1 MGIEDI
7 IAVVVG
13 IQIFLYMFLLKVPVK
28 KVHGM
33 IAKHVCTDDMVK
45 AYRIYRYLNFSL
57 IIWTT
62 VFSVIL
68 YYIICVVLNIHH
80 KLCCSFK
87 AAVIALCIYAVYEQI
102 WKNTSHSQE
111 QCND

>member
-1 MGIEDI
+1 MGIEDM
-7 IAVVVG
+7 IAIVVG
-13 IQIFLYMFLLKVPVK
+13 ILVFIYMFLIKVPVK
-28 KVHGM
+28 KLHSM
-33 IAKHVCTDDMVK
+33 IAKQFGRDNATK
-45 AYRIYRYLNFSL
+45 AYAIYRYLNFTL

-62 VFSVIL
+62 IFSVVL

-87 AAVIALCIYAVYEQI
+87 AAVIALCMYAVYQQI

-111 QCND
+111 V